1 MKEFLDK
8 DFMLSND
15 SAQRLYH
22 ECASKLPIIDYHCH
36 IDPKEIYE
44 DKGFNNITEIA
55 LGVGGSFKGDHY
67 KWRYMRT
74 AGVSEEY
81 ITGTKPDDER
91 FVKWVEALSTA
102 IGNPLYHWSHLELK
116 NYFGFKGHV
125 TKKNAKE
132 VYLHCNK
139 VIREEN
145 LTARTFI
152 KNSNVE
158 TICTTDDPI
167 DDLKYHKLL
176 AEDKGFVCRVL
187 PTFRPDRAREINK
200 EDFPEYIGLL
210 SKASGVDIDSFSKLK
225 EALTNRINHF
235 DDCGCKVS
243 DHGLDYVSY
252 RAYTEKEVDG
262 ILKKRLRG
270 EFVSEEEYRKYSVA
284 LMVFLVEAYSQK
296 GWAMQLHYGVKRN
309 NNERY
314 FKMIGAD
321 SGHDSI
327 SSSAPISELA
337 DFLDLLDKKNSLPKT
352 IIYSL
357 NPIDNAAIGTIIG
370 CFQDGVIPGKIQHG
384 SAWWFNDHNRGMRD
398 QMESLA
404 NLGSLRY
411 FIGMLT
417 DSRSFLSYARHEYFR
432 RIVCDI
438 VGTWVENGLYP
449 SDYELLEEIVSGI
462 CYYNAKN
469 YFGF

>member
-15 SAQRLYH
+15 SAKRLYH
-22 ECASKLPIIDYHCH
+22 DVASKLPIIDYHCH

-44 DKGFNNITEIA
+44 DKHFLNITEIT
-55 LGVGGSFKGDHY
+55 LGAGGSFKGDHY

-74 AGVSEEY
+74 AGVPEEY
-81 ITGTKPDDER
+81 ITGTRPDEER
-91 FVKWVEALSTA
+91 FEKWITALSTA

-125 TKKNAKE
+125 TPNNAKE
-132 VYLHCNK
+132 VYKLCND
-139 VIREEN
+139 VIKNEN
-145 LTARTFI
+145 LTARAFI

-158 TICTTDDPI
+158 VICTTDDPV

-176 AEDKGFVCRVL
+176 AEEKEFGSRVL

-200 EDFPEYIGLL
+200 EDFPDYLRLL
-210 SKASGVDIDSFSKLK
+210 SEVSGVKIDSYDKLK
-225 EALTNRINHF
+225 EALSNRIDYF
-235 DDCGCKVS
+235 EKAGCRVS
-243 DHGLDYVSY
+243 DHGVDYVSY
-252 RAYTEKEVDG
+252 SDYNDSEVDE
-262 ILKKRLRG
+262 ILKKRLSG
-270 EFVSEEEYRKYSVA
+270 QPVTEEEYRKYSAA
-284 LMVFLVEAYSQK
+284 LMVFLGESYSKK

-327 SSSAPISELA
+327 ASSAPIGELA
-337 DFLDLLDKKNSLPKT
+337 DYLDALDKKDALPKT

-370 CFQDGVIPGKIQHG
+370 CFQDTKIPGKIQHG

-398 QMESLA
+398 QMESLG

-411 FIGMLT
+411 FVGMLT

-432 RIVCDI
+432 RIVCDYI
-438 VGTWVENGLYP
+438 GCLVENGLYP
-449 SDYELLEEIVSGI
+449 DDRELLEEIVTGI
-462 CYYNAKN
+462 CYKNAKT